1 MFQLLVN
8 IQRCYIKA
16 CNSIW
21 SVEPVKIVTFYF
33 IYAHNV
39 FEERLK
45 TSLASPMA
53 QCQLAGGA
61 SIWSI
66 EPVKLLRFTF
76 IRTPFSKRD

>member
-8 IQRCYIKA
+8 FQRCYIKA

-33 IYAHNV
+33 YTHTT
-39 FEERLK
+39 FSKRLK